1 MSSHPSG
8 LRFSPFASP
17 AAVQQQTSVGEN
29 VALRQTAAMNSGH
42 HSQQQSDGS
51 ASGRMHGSRSMSE
64 ARNPIFSGVQKSN
77 NSNRNSLKET
87 NSNRSSMDMAT
98 SYNTLIIHDDSL
110 YNSAADFG
118 GMLGNSKKDK
128 DRPRSFGTD
137 QVIKEILETDDYNQS
152 SVLKQL
158 VKEMKLPTRLSGG
171 GSGASG
177 SQACQSNRDVPEN
190 DCHRP
195 PPKYGHASGGGVEQK
210 DRQGQVDEEVEEE
223 EVDSD
228 ESGDQAALSKLK
240 SKSQPDLSR
249 IIDIDLDTIEV

>member
-1 MSSHPSG
+1 
-8 LRFSPFASP
+8 
-17 AAVQQQTSVGEN
+17 
-29 VALRQTAAMNSGH
+29 
-42 HSQQQSDGS
+42 
-51 ASGRMHGSRSMSE
+51 MHGSRSMSE
-64 ARNPIFSGVQKSN
+64 ARNPIFSQKSSN

-110 YNSAADFG
+110 YNSAADF
-118 GMLGNSKKDK
+118 MLGNSSTKKDK

-137 QVIKEILETDDYNQS
+137 QVIKEILEIPDDYNEN

-158 VKEMKLPTRLSGG
+158 VKELKLPNRLSGSG
-171 GSGASG
+171 GGASG
-177 SQACQSNRDVPEN
+177 NQACQSNMDVPEN

-195 PPKYGHASGGGVEQK
+195 PPKYVHASGSGVEQK
-210 DRQGQVDEEVEEE
+210 GKGQVQQDEED

-249 IIDIDLDTIEV
+249 IIDIDLDTIEVLVFRIALRGDYLIILTNQQVVLKENVLLKQQLSNCYKKVARTKKVSTYQ